1 MRSLTV
7 VALATLC
14 LMGASALALAD
25 EALKSE
31 MGQKGRMKAERDAM
45 KSEMRTDKK
54 QMKGSIMESREKM
67 KAKRHE
73 MMEKMKAHREAA
85 KANLTAPA
93 PTTAP

>member
-45 KSEMRTDKK
+45 KGEMRTDPQKVFLS
-54 QMKGSIMESREKM
+54 GGGNSSPNAYLCIEPSLVLFP
-67 KAKRHE
+67 
-73 MMEKMKAHREAA
+73 HRPFARMRRPNDRMGFA
-85 KANLTAPA
+85 
-93 PTTAP
+93 